1 MDTTAPAIP
10 AILGELCEYSINWS
24 RPKSQIGFVWNKIR
38 PRSLLGSSI
47 KMNESQ
53 IELRR
58 GITEL
63 LPRLRRF
70 GAALTGSQDE
80 GDDVVQAAIE
90 RALSK
95 SEHWQVGTRLDSWMF
110 KIMQNHWKDKVR
122 KLKHDRKKQILDIAG
137 SEQSVD
143 GRRVTETML
152 MLTKTREQ
160 FSQLSDEQRTVLAL
174 VVIDGHSY
182 QEAANQLEIPI
193 GTLMSRLYRAREAL
207 RTMIEKGASPGMA
220 DVKK

>member
-1 MDTTAPAIP
+1 MTNN
-10 AILGELCEYSINWS
+10 LN
-24 RPKSQIGFVWNKIR
+24 
-38 PRSLLGSSI
+38 
-47 KMNESQ
+47 
-53 IELRR
+53 ELRQ

-95 SEHWQVGTRLDSWMF
+95 AELWQPGTRLDSWMF

-122 KLKHDRKKQILDIAG
+122 KTKHEQKKQILEFAG
-137 SEQSVD
+137 SDQSID
-143 GRRVTETML
+143 GRRVTETTI
-152 MLTKTREQ
+152 MLTKAREQ
-160 FSQLSDEQRTVLAL
+160 FSRLSEDQRTVLAL

-182 QEAANQLEIPI
+182 QEAADQLEIPI

-207 RTMIEKGASPGMA
+207 RTMLEQTTEMA
-220 DVKK
+220 DTKK

>member
-1 MDTTAPAIP
+1 
-10 AILGELCEYSINWS
+10 
-24 RPKSQIGFVWNKIR
+24 
-38 PRSLLGSSI
+38 
-47 KMNESQ
+47 MNESQ

>member
-1 MDTTAPAIP
+1 MTSN
-10 AILGELCEYSINWS
+10 LS
-24 RPKSQIGFVWNKIR
+24 
-38 PRSLLGSSI
+38 
-47 KMNESQ
+47 
-53 IELRR
+53 ELRQ

-95 SEHWQVGTRLDSWMF
+95 AELWQPGTRLDSWMF

-122 KLKHDRKKQILDIAG
+122 KRKQEQKKQVLDFAG
-137 SEQSVD
+137 SDHTVD
-143 GRRVTETML
+143 GRRVTETTI
-152 MLTKTREQ
+152 MLTKAREQ
-160 FSQLSDEQRTVLAL
+160 FSLLSEDQRTVLAL

-182 QEAANQLEIPI
+182 QEAADQLEIPI

-207 RTMIEKGASPGMA
+207 RTMIEQTPKLAGT
-220 DVKK
+220 KK

>member
-1 MDTTAPAIP
+1 MTSN
-10 AILGELCEYSINWS
+10 LS
-24 RPKSQIGFVWNKIR
+24 
-38 PRSLLGSSI
+38 
-47 KMNESQ
+47 
-53 IELRR
+53 ELRQ

-95 SEHWQVGTRLDSWMF
+95 SELWQPGTRLDSWMF
-110 KIMQNHWKDKVR
+110 KIMQNHWKDRVR
-122 KLKHDRKKQILDIAG
+122 KLKYEKNKQTLEFAG
-137 SEQSVD
+137 SDHTVD
-143 GRRVTETML
+143 GRRVTETTIML
-152 MLTKTREQ
+152 SKAREQ
-160 FSQLSDEQRTVLAL
+160 FSLLSEDQRTVLAL

-182 QEAANQLEIPI
+182 QEAADQLEIPI

-207 RTMIEKGASPGMA
+207 RTMIEQTTKLAGTE
-220 DVKK
+220 K